1 MHPRFR
7 ATGWLAVLAFV
18 AALGSGTPASAD
30 ATAFSGQATAVKGNV
45 LGVPILISDTGP
57 LPSSGGAQEA
67 SLLSETVADTLTV
80 DVLHATTVA
89 GGDRSRAHVS
99 VADLRLT
106 VPGHSVSAS
115 FLEARATASCGPNGA
130 TASGGAEI
138 ADLVVDGQTIVAAGS
153 PNQTV
158 SLAGIG
164 VTINEQTADTATTGM
179 TVNALHVVVPGL
191 ADVTISSAHADITCA
206 ALVANCRGDFVTG
219 GGWIARPNDARA
231 NFAVAGGIKNGAN
244 WGHLQYHDHGDGTK
258 VKGTGITLYTD
269 GLGPKFRH
277 IEGTA
282 EVNGQGNY
290 IYRVDVEDETE
301 PGRGADWFAISVFPG
316 GSTTPVYTASGKLAG
331 GNIQLHCP

>member
-57 LPSSGGAQEA
+57 LPSSGGAEDA
-67 SLLSETVADTLTV
+67 Y
-80 DVLHATTVA
+80 
-89 GGDRSRAHVS
+89 
-99 VADLRLT
+99 
-106 VPGHSVSAS
+106 
-115 FLEARATASCGPNGA
+115 
-130 TASGGAEI
+130 
-138 ADLVVDGQTIVAAGS
+138 LVVDGQTIVAAGS

-231 NFAVAGGIKNGAN
+231 NFAVAGGVKNGAN

-290 IYRVDVEDETE
+290 IYRVDVDDETE
-301 PGRGADWFAISVFPG
+301 PGRGADWFAISVFRG
-316 GSTTPVYTASGKLAG
+316 GSTVYTASGKLAG
-331 GNIQLHCP
+331 GN